1 MKIDN
6 LTESAMRFLGGS
18 KPAKTEP
25 AATKPLTEDRQTS
38 EAAPAATAPADTKED
53 DPIVLP
59 ESRFKTADEV
69 VSALME
75 MVDAA
80 YASDATLSEQTV
92 EDKDRNAVKANLSE
106 KVAQTVASGASLDE
120 AFKIVRRLVGGSL
133 KKVKQRILK
142 GAEKMKA
149 KLLRRRHRSD
159 RKRYAKAYRR
169 KASTKRHM
177 RKVAKL
183 RNKLHLNASIRRAN
197 AEPRRSNGSSGA
209 TPGTPTESVEALRA
223 LLNESASTAP
233 ASVDPLDFALFE
245 AAGTLNLA
253 IAECADKIHAIIES
267 SNLSELQ
274 GHGQIAES
282 LVAGCDQ
289 TLEESTLGEWDKAK
303 HLAPILNRLS
313 VLQALAKE
321 IDTVVPLRPAYLAAV
336 ELPEGN

>member
-1 MKIDN
+1 MSIDKDK
-6 LTESAMRFLGGS
+6 LTASAMRFMGIKQAEPVAT
-18 KPAKTEP
+18 KPLTEERQTTDAPAAATASTEP
-25 AATKPLTEDRQTS
+25 AATKQ
-38 EAAPAATAPADTKED
+38 D

-59 ESRFKTADEV
+59 ESRFKTSAEV
-69 VSALME
+69 VDALME

-80 YASDATLSEQTV
+80 YASDVILSEQAV
-92 EDKDRNAVKANLSE
+92 EDKDRNAVKANITE
-106 KVAQTVASGASLDE
+106 KVAQAVASGASLDE
-120 AFKIVRRLVGGSL
+120 AFKLIRRLVGGSL

-159 RKRYAKAYRR
+159 RKRYAKVYRR

-177 RKVAKL
+177 KKVAKL
-183 RNKLHLNASIRRAN
+183 RAKLHLKKAAAPAPKN
-197 AEPRRSNGSSGA
+197 
-209 TPGTPTESVEALRA
+209 ESVAALRA
-223 LLNESASTAP
+223 LLNESAAP
-233 ASVDPLDFALFE
+233 ATTPVDPLDFALFE

-253 IAECADKIHAIIES
+253 IAECADKIQAIIET

-282 LVAGCDQ
+282 LVAGCDK
-289 TLEESTLGEWDKAK
+289 TLEESVLGEWNKAA

-321 IDTVVPLRPAYLAAV
+321 IDTVVPLRPAFLAAV